1 MDKPLNS
8 AFIRALKSGRTVRDA
23 GDELRAALDR
33 DYQKRL
39 QAIREEEEVA
49 HWVAI
54 GLKSPV
60 GTIPRAIAE
69 GYLKD
74 YEERE
79 RAEEAQK

>member
-1 MDKPLNS
+1 MNKPL
-8 AFIRALKSGRTVRDA
+8 AAEFIRALKSGRPVEDA
-23 GDELRAALDR
+23 ADVLRAQLDKIWEE
-33 DYQKRL
+33 KRA
-39 QAIREEEEVA
+39 AINEQLEVA
-49 HWVAI
+49 RWVAI

-79 RAEEAQK
+79 EEAQK